1 MWLPGESLTRS
12 AFLLLAVQLATI
24 RSQLCDVAS
33 SVKLSPIDSSV
44 PFRTEAFPEFDLS
57 DMHKKSPVKVYHK
70 SNIVVELSDKS
81 SGDKSPTLS
90 GGGFCQNGTGSEP
103 DQTGTDGFVP
113 DCVFKF
119 EKLVFNWKSEEQ
131 ANPGKEFPMETHFL
145 FFNQT

>member
-1 MWLPGESLTRS
+1 MWPPGESLTR
-12 AFLLLAVQLATI
+12 AVILLLTVQLATI
-24 RSQLCDVAS
+24 RSQLCDVMS

-44 PFRTEAFPEFDLS
+44 PFRTEAFPEFELS
-57 DMHKKSPVKVYHK
+57 DLHKKTPVKVYHK

-81 SGDKSPTLS
+81 SGDKIPTLS

-103 DQTGTDGFVP
+103 DQTGLDGFVP

-119 EKLVFNWKSEEQ
+119 EKLVFNWKSEDQ

-145 FFNQT
+145 FFNQK